1 MDVANV
7 GSFAAAGKFNANAKT
22 SALEDAKPNTGT
34 LKEVEGT
41 GLNNIEPAGNREAD
55 AITAS
60 PAPVETEEENNTTQ
74 TQTQASSQGQT
85 TGNKIDVLA

>member
-22 SALEDAKPNTGT
+22 SAVEDAKPNTGAPR
-34 LKEVEGT
+34 EVEGQGEART
-41 GLNNIEPAGNREAD
+41 DGAENQEGNE
-55 AITAS
+55 ITAP
-60 PAPVETEEENNTTQ
+60 PASVKTEEENNTTQ
-74 TQTQASSQGQT
+74 TQTQASSQGPT

>member
-7 GSFAAAGKFNANAKT
+7 GSFAAAGKFNANVKT
-22 SALEDAKPNTGT
+22 SALEDAKSNAGT
-34 LKEVEGT
+34 PRETVASGQ
-41 GLNNIEPAGNREAD
+41 GNIELAGNQEAE
-55 AITAS
+55 AIAAA

-85 TGNKIDVLA
+85 GGNKIDVLA

>member
-22 SALEDAKPNTGT
+22 SALEDSKPNAEAPGETVGS
-34 LKEVEGT
+34 GQ
-41 GLNNIEPAGNREAD
+41 NNIELAGNQEAD
-55 AITAS
+55 AIAAP

-74 TQTQASSQGQT
+74 TQTQASNQGQT
-85 TGNKIDVLA
+85 GGNKIDILA